1 MDFASHPLFQALTAG
16 LFSWLSVSLGAALIF
31 TRRAFSRRAMDCL
44 LGAAGGMML
53 AAAFFGLLR
62 PALELAAHLGRL
74 AFLPLA
80 GGLLSGAAF
89 LWCLDRVLPHIHML
103 QDTTEGLSTGWR
115 RSILLVTAMAL
126 HHIPEGLAIGVGYGA
141 AGAASMTALGAGAG
155 LTTALVLTLSIMFQN
170 VPEGLVV
177 SAALRSEGFS
187 ARKSFF
193 YGVLSGAT
201 APLGAA
207 PGALAAGMAAGLLP
221 VALSFAAGAM
231 IYVVVEEVVPEANAS
246 GNGNLATVSCIAGIC
261 LVIMLS
267 ALLG

>member
-1 MDFASHPLFQALTAG
+1 MASHPLFQALAAG
-16 LFSWLSVSLGAALIF
+16 LLSWLSVSLGAALIF

-62 PALELAAHLGRL
+62 PALELAAHLERL
-74 AFLPLA
+74 AFLPIVA
-80 GGLLSGAAF
+80 GLLCGAAF
-89 LWCLDRVLPHIHML
+89 LWLLDRVLPHIHVL
-103 QDTTEGLSTGWR
+103 QDTTEGIFTQWR
-115 RSILLVTAMAL
+115 RSVLLVTAMAL
-126 HHIPEGLAIGVGYGA
+126 HHIPEGLAIGVSYGA
-141 AGAASMTALGAGAG
+141 AGAESMAALGTGAG
-155 LTTALVLTLSIMFQN
+155 LTTALVLTFSIMLQN

-187 ARKSFF
+187 ARKSCF

-201 APLGAA
+201 APLGVV
-207 PGALAAGMAAGLLP
+207 PGALAAEISAGLLP

-231 IYVVVEEVVPEANAS
+231 IYVVAEEVVPEANAS
-246 GNGNLATVSCIAGIC
+246 GNGNAATVSCIAGVC

-267 ALLG
+267 ALVG